1 MHAYC
6 LFCETQS
13 CGQIATIIKKD
24 FGFQCIYPQIVQRKW
39 IKGKP
44 TEEMHDWLP
53 GYLFLYTEQPL
64 LMLPKVTGIIRCLG
78 NGELTG
84 GDREFARMIQQRDG
98 IMGNVSLIQE
108 GSRCSIKDTAWLELQ
123 GEVIKMDRER
133 KRCCIQ
139 FMFDHTVRMVWV
151 GYEIVD
157 IE

>member
-1 MHAYC
+1 MHVYC
-6 LFCETQS
+6 LFCETQH
-13 CGQIATIIKKD
+13 CRQIATIIEKD
-24 FGFQCIYPQIVQRKW
+24 FGFRCIYPQIVQRKW

-53 GYLFLYTEQPL
+53 GYLFLYTEQS
-64 LMLPKVTGIIRCLG
+64 MVTMPRVAGIIRWLG

-84 GDREFARMIQQRDG
+84 GDLEFARMIQEKNG
-98 IMGNVSLIQE
+98 IMGNVLLIQE
-108 GSRCSIKDTAWLELQ
+108 GSRCRIKDTAWSGLQ

-139 FMFDHTVRMVWV
+139 YVFDHIVRTIWA

-157 IE
+157 NQ

>member
-6 LFCETQS
+6 LFCETQR
-13 CGQIATIIKKD
+13 CGQIATIIEKD
-24 FGFQCIYPQIVQRKW
+24 FGFQCIFPQIVQRKW

-53 GYLFLYTEQPL
+53 GYLFLYAEKP
-64 LMLPKVTGIIRCLG
+64 MLSMPRVTGIIRCLG

-84 GDREFARMIQQRDG
+84 KDLEFARMLQQREG
-98 IMGNVSLIQE
+98 IMGSVSLIQE
-108 GSRCSIKDTAWLELQ
+108 GSRCKIRDMAWSELQ

-139 FMFDHTVRMVWV
+139 FVFDNTVRKVWV
-151 GYEIVD
+151 GYEIAD
-157 IE
+157 IK

>member
-6 LFCETQS
+6 LFCETQHCS
-13 CGQIATIIKKD
+13 QIATIIEKD
-24 FGFQCIYPQIVQRKW
+24 FGFQCIHPKIVQRKW

-44 TEEMHDWLP
+44 TDEMHDWLP
-53 GYLFLYTEQPL
+53 GYLFLYVEQSIVTMPR
-64 LMLPKVTGIIRCLG
+64 VTGIIRCLG

-84 GDREFARMIQQRDG
+84 SDFEFARMIQQRKG

-108 GSRCSIKDTAWLELQ
+108 GFICRIKDMAWLELQ
-123 GEVIKMDRER
+123 GEVTKMDRER

-139 FMFDHTVRMVWV
+139 FVFDNSVRKIWV
-151 GYEIVD
+151 GYEITD